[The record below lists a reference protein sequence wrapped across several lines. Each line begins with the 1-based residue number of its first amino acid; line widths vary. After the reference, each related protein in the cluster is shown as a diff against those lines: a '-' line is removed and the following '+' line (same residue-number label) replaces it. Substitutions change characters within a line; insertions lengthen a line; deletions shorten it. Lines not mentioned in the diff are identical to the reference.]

1 MLRME
6 AVGTIRHLVLAEGWT
21 IRRVA
26 RELRVS
32 RNTIRR
38 YLAGAEP
45 GVRKDAVRTRPVLER
60 VRARLDALLAEA
72 PQWTQGKQRLTATRL
87 HRLVVEEGHAVGAT
101 LVKAYVAEWKRRR
114 QEVFI
119 PLVYEP
125 GDLGEVDFFE
135 VWVDVAGVRQKA
147 WLFVLRLMASGRDF
161 AWLYPRQDQVCFLD
175 GHVRAFAH
183 LGGVPHRLLYD
194 NLRAAVARVLVGAAR
209 VLTTRMQALVAHYA
223 FEPCFARPGT
233 GHDKGGVE
241 SRGRAIRWQDLVPIP
256 AGPDLETISAR
267 LLARLDARLA
277 TQRDAEGRTLGERF
291 ALEQARLLPLPARP
305 FAAAAVHIV
314 PVSRR
319 ALVRLEG
326 ALYSVPAGWADLDI
340 TAHVGPTTVTLVG
353 RDGHHVLHRRGRFG
367 TKTIDYRH
375 YLRELSRKPQ
385 AVRQVAGP
393 LVRDLGAPFDRVWQR
408 LVDVHGPAEAAR
420 HFARVLGAIVTLGH
434 ATVVARLETALAT
447 DTPLGLALAPPAP
460 APPSL
465 PLAALPPS
473 VQDVTVLAARAADYD
488 ALLEAMS

>member
-1 MLRME
+1 ME
-6 AVGTIRHLVLAEGWT
+6 EVGTIRHLVLAEGWT

-45 GVRKDAVRTRPVLER
+45 GLRKQVVRVRPVLGR
-60 VRARLDALLAEA
+60 VQARLDALLAEA
-72 PQWTQGKQRLTATRL
+72 PRWTQGKQRLTATRL
-87 HRLVVEEGHAVGAT
+87 HRLLIEEGHAVGAT

-125 GDLGEVDFFE
+125 GDLGEIDFFE
-135 VWVDVAGVRQKA
+135 VWVDVAAVRQKA
-147 WLFVLRLMASGRDF
+147 WLFVVRLMASGRDF
-161 AWLYPRQDQVCFLD
+161 GWLYPRQDQVCFLD

-183 LGGVPHRLLYD
+183 VGGVPHRLLYD
-194 NLRAAVARVLVGAAR
+194 NLRPAVARVLVGAAR
-209 VLTTRMQALVAHYA
+209 VLTARMQALVAHYA
-223 FEPCFARPGT
+223 FEPSFARPGT

-256 AGPDLETISAR
+256 AGPDLETISQR
-267 LLARLDARLA
+267 LLARLDGRLA

-291 ALEQARLLPLPARP
+291 AAEQAALLPLPARA
-305 FAAAAVHIV
+305 FLAAAVHVV

-326 ALYSVPAGWADLDI
+326 AMYSVPEGWAGLEI
-340 TAHVGPTTVTLVG
+340 TAHVGPATVTLVG
-353 RDGHHVLHRRGRFG
+353 PDARVVHPRGRFG
-367 TKTIDYRH
+367 TKAIDYRH
-375 YLRELSRKPQ
+375 YLRELARKPQ

-393 LVRDLGAPFDRVWQR
+393 LLRDLGAPFGAVWQQ
-408 LVDVHGPAEAAR
+408 LVDAHGPAEAAR
-420 HFARVLGAIVTLGH
+420 HFARVLGAIIMLGH
-434 ATVVARLETALAT
+434 TTVVARLETALAT
-447 DTPLGLALAPPAP
+447 GTPLGLALAPPTSP
-460 APPSL
+460 RPT
-465 PLAALPPS
+465 LALEALPPS
-473 VQDVTVLAARAADYD
+473 VQDITVPAARAADYD
-488 ALLEAMS
+488 TLLGALP

>member
-6 AVGTIRHLVLAEGWT
+6 EVGTIRHLVLAEGWT

-45 GVRKDAVRTRPVLER
+45 GRRKQVVRVRPVLGR
-60 VRARLDALLAEA
+60 VQARLDALLAEA

-87 HRLVVEEGHAVGAT
+87 HRLLVEEGHAVGAT

-125 GDLGEVDFFE
+125 GDLGEIDFFE

-161 AWLYPRQDQVCFLD
+161 GWLYPRQDQVCFLD

-183 LGGVPHRLLYD
+183 LGGVPRRLLYD
-194 NLRAAVARVLVGAAR
+194 NLRPAVARVLVGAAR
-209 VLTTRMQALVAHYA
+209 VLTARMQALVAHYA

-241 SRGRAIRWQDLVPIP
+241 SRGRAIRWQVRSVRP
-256 AGPDLETISAR
+256 ADESTGPPGRQSRAVTRSTIRVA
-267 LLARLDARLA
+267 
-277 TQRDAEGRTLGERF
+277 
-291 ALEQARLLPLPARP
+291 P
-305 FAAAAVHIV
+305 FA
-314 PVSRR
+314 
-319 ALVRLEG
+319 
-326 ALYSVPAGWADLDI
+326 SVKSVMAQM
-340 TAHVGPTTVTLVG
+340 
-353 RDGHHVLHRRGRFG
+353 VLHW
-367 TKTIDYRH
+367 TSVA
-375 YLRELSRKPQ
+375 LRE
-385 AVRQVAGP
+385 RQ
-393 LVRDLGAPFDRVWQR
+393 
-408 LVDVHGPAEAAR
+408 
-420 HFARVLGAIVTLGH
+420 
-434 ATVVARLETALAT
+434 
-447 DTPLGLALAPPAP
+447 
-460 APPSL
+460 
-465 PLAALPPS
+465 
-473 VQDVTVLAARAADYD
+473 
-488 ALLEAMS
+488 